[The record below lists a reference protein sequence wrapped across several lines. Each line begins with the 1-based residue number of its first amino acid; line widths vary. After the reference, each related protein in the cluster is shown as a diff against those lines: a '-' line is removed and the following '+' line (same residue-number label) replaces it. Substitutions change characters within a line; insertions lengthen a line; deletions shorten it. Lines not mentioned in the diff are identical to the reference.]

1 MNTAAVKKARAELGD
16 DHEFLCRALEGRY
29 GEPAAHHA
37 HGLVLDPDELA
48 QLTDRQV
55 ADRLI
60 AHLEA
65 DEDLAD

>member
-29 GEPAAHHA
+29 GEPASHHA
-37 HGLVLDPDELA
+37 DSLVLEPDELA
-48 QLTDRQV
+48 QLTEPQV
-55 ADRLI
+55 ADRPI

-65 DEDLAD
+65 DDE